1 MIILKNIK
9 YKNFLSS
16 GGQFIEIQLD
26 KSPTTLIMGA
36 NGAGKS
42 TLLDALC
49 FVLFG
54 KAFRNINKP
63 QLLSSIN
70 QKDCVVEVVFSIGK
84 RNYRVVRGIKPA
96 IFNIFC
102 DNQLLA
108 QDAATKDYQSYLEN
122 TILNMNYRSF
132 TQIVILGTASFTPFM
147 ELAAASRREIIEDIL
162 DIKIFSEMNLLLKER
177 MSNLRDNLNSIEANI
192 FSVKEHV
199 ALQQNFIKTLDEGHQ
214 KRKGGI
220 ERSIQEKEED
230 LALHEK
236 ALVVLEQERETLEAS
251 LNKNNIEGKL
261 KSFEVIYDK
270 LQTKIEKINRDIAFY
285 TENNSCPT
293 CFQTLPEDFK
303 EEAIEVRAEK
313 KDELLTASEK
323 AKEQLNIFKEIVQ
336 DNQVVNRKMIEV
348 SQKIKEERAVE
359 LLLRKQ
365 ILEMFNELNS
375 PGDHDIEAER
385 EKLKLIASRGLELT
399 NVKSKLGEEK
409 QYLDICGI
417 LLKDTGIK
425 TAVIKQYLPVINKLI
440 NKYLS
445 IMDFF
450 VHFELN
456 EAFSET
462 IKSRYRD
469 EFTYASFSE
478 GEKQRINLALLF
490 TWRQVAKL
498 KNSVSTNLLILD
510 EIFDSSLDSNGTDY
524 VMQLLDALAEDSN
537 IFVISHKTD
546 TLADKFAS
554 CIRFE
559 KKNNFS
565 VVATAS

>member
-1 MIILKNIK
+1 MVKFETIRW
-9 YKNFLSS
+9 KNFFST
-16 GGQFIEIQLD
+16 GGQFTEIQLNQ
-26 KSPTTLIMGA
+26 SPTTLIIGE

-42 TLLDALC
+42 TILDALC
-49 FVLFG
+49 FALYG
-54 KAFRNINKP
+54 KAFRNVNKP
-63 QLLSSIN
+63 QLCNSIN
-70 QKDCVVEVVFSIGK
+70 QKDCVVEVIFSIGK
-84 RNYRVVRGIKPA
+84 KNYHVVRGIKPA

-108 QDAATKDYQSYLEN
+108 QDAATRDYQTYLEN

-162 DIKIFSEMNLLLKER
+162 DIKIFSEMNILLKER

-192 FSVKEHV
+192 YSVKEHV
-199 ALQQNFIKTLDEGHQ
+199 SLQQNFIKTLDEGNQ

-220 ERSIQEKEED
+220 QRSIQEREEN

-236 ALVVLEQERETLEAS
+236 ALVELEEERETLEAS
-251 LNKNNIEGKL
+251 LNRNNIEGKL
-261 KSFEVIYDK
+261 KSFEIIYDK
-270 LQTKIEKINRDIAFY
+270 LKTKIEKINRDIAFY

-293 CFQTLPEDFK
+293 CFQILPEDFK
-303 EEAIEVRAEK
+303 EEAIEVRTEK

-336 DNQVVNRKMIEV
+336 SNQTINRRMVEV
-348 SQKIKEERAVE
+348 SQKIKEEKAVE
-359 LLLRKQ
+359 SLLRKQ
-365 ILEMFNELNS
+365 IFEMFNELNS

-385 EKLKLIASRGLELT
+385 EKLKLIASRGLELA
-399 NVKSKLGEEK
+399 NVKSKLSEEK

-524 VMQLLDALAEDSN
+524 VMQLLDTLAEESN

-554 CIRFE
+554 CIKFE